1 MTARPLPPPRVLGAF
16 ASGVVDFVDNA
27 WRFLVANL
35 AIGVLLLIMSLVVGR
50 APIGYLL
57 AVPMILPV
65 AGLMRMAIVQVRTG
79 GARFSDF
86 LAPMRRPWAFLA
98 LGSVQLVITFVLWL
112 DVFVGLGSGQL
123 LTAVLAIGAVYLLL
137 AIWSYAVV
145 TWPLLLDPLHD
156 GEPIRAR
163 LQLGLRVLLSHPMR
177 VLAFAVLSGVL
188 LAMATAAI
196 GIVVTFGLALIWLA
210 IANFSLA
217 LTDRYEG
224 RVIEADD
231 TE

>member
-1 MTARPLPPPRVLGAF
+1 MTARPLPPPRVLGSF
-16 ASGVVDFVDNA
+16 ASGVVDFADNA
-27 WRFLVANL
+27 WRFLLANL
-35 AIGVLLLIMSLVVGR
+35 AIGVLLVIMSLVVGR
-50 APIGYLL
+50 APAGYLL
-57 AVPMILPV
+57 AIPMILPV
-65 AGLMRMAIVQVRTG
+65 AGLMRMAIVQVRSG
-79 GARFSDF
+79 GARFTDF

-98 LGSVQLVITFVLWL
+98 LGTLQLVITFVLWL

-123 LTAVLAIGAVYLLL
+123 LTAVLAVGAVYLLL

-145 TWPLLLDPLHD
+145 TWPVLLDPLHD
-156 GEPIRAR
+156 GEAIRPR
-163 LQLGLRVLLSHPMR
+163 LRLGLQVLLSHPMR
-177 VLAFAVLSGVL
+177 VLAFAVLSGAL

-224 RVIEADD
+224 RV
-231 TE
+231 TETDEEP